1 MADGLVEASSCA
13 GAVAVPAPP
22 AGERAGGILF
32 VTDELFLP
40 RPHNGSAEVYLRAA
54 RDRARQGTDIFCL
67 SFFRDR
73 QRAGDPQV
81 AAAYASMFSA
91 FLLLP
96 GWNGGGTL
104 LGRTGL
110 GCRELKRW
118 ITGDLFAGNRLL
130 EALLRPRLRE
140 VVRFVRE
147 HRIDTVYFHKPQ
159 TAQLLSPILPELR
172 PARLVIELHDDFVER
187 GLQYQRAYKS
197 FFSSIGPVATAK
209 SHWKSWLRLKFYRV
223 DAQRSRAA
231 EARIMAGCDQV
242 IVASEAEHRQY
253 CRRGVFADKLVYK
266 PRRLARRGRPL
277 LATPEFHAGFIA
289 SEDVMNLDAL
299 DWFSREILPRIRRE
313 RPDFRFLVAGTIAR
327 HAARLMRRLE
337 AVRVW
342 AALDDVARF
351 YEAIDIAV
359 VPLRY
364 GTGTSIKVH
373 EALAFGR
380 PVVSTRVG
388 VRGICA
394 AELDG
399 IWIADDADGFSA
411 GVIDRLHT
419 TLGRA

>member
-1 MADGLVEASSCA
+1 MPGH
-13 GAVAVPAPP
+13 APP

-40 RPHNGSAEVYLRAA
+40 RPHNGSADVYLRAA
-54 RDRARQGTDIFCL
+54 QDRARQGSDIFCL

-73 QRAGDPQV
+73 RRADDPQV

-118 ITGDLFAGNRLL
+118 ITGNLFTSNRLI

-147 HRIDTVYFHKPQ
+147 HRIGTVYFHKPQ

-197 FFSSIGPVATAK
+197 FFSSIGPAAIAK
-209 SHWKSWLRLKFYRV
+209 SYWKSWLRLKFYRV
-223 DAQRSRAA
+223 NAQRSRAA

-242 IVASEAEHRQY
+242 IIASEEEHRQY
-253 CRRGVFADKLVYK
+253 RRRGVVADKLVYK
-266 PRRLARRGRPL
+266 PRLYKPRRVARRGRPL
-277 LATPEFHAGFIA
+277 SATPEFHAGFIA

-299 DWFSREILPRIRRE
+299 DWFSREILPRIRRA

-327 HAARLMRRLE
+327 HAERLLRRLE
-337 AVRVW
+337 VVRVW
-342 AALDDVARF
+342 PALDDVARF
-351 YEAIDIAV
+351 YEAIEIAV

-373 EALAFGR
+373 EALAFGC

-399 IWIADDADGFSA
+399 IWIADDADGFTA
-411 GVIDRLHT
+411 GVVDRLQT
-419 TLGRA
+419 PERA